1 MILTSRETGAGE
13 PIVILHG
20 LFGSARNWQSIAQKL
35 SISNHVFTIDLPNHG
50 SSGWTNCMSYG
61 NLSRIISKFI
71 VENNIEGA
79 TVLGHSLGGKL
90 AMVIALTKPALVGR
104 LIVADIAPV
113 KYDHDNLSVVKALEC
128 VDLSLVKTRGDADW
142 YLKKNIRQQAMRS
155 FLLQNLVS
163 DGDRYKWRINIT
175 AIKAN
180 LHKIQGFPSFTDDT
194 FYNGPTLFVAAAN
207 SEFIHPTHDYKIKRF
222 FPNSSLVKIANAGH
236 WIHADNPEAFL
247 SSITGF
253 IRS

>member
-1 MILTSRETGAGE
+1 MILTSRQTGAGE

-35 SISNHVFTIDLPNHG
+35 SISNHIFTIDLPNHG
-50 SSGWTNCMSYG
+50 SSGWTNCMSYD

-90 AMVIALTKPALVGR
+90 AMVITLTKPELVGR
-104 LIVADIAPV
+104 LIVVDIAPV

-163 DGDRYKWRINIT
+163 DGDGYKWRINIP

-180 LHKIQGFPSFTDDT
+180 LYKIGGFPSFADDI
-194 FYNGPTLFVAAAN
+194 FYNGPTLFVAGAN